1 MADVTGHGL
10 LEKEL
15 STRPACYSQK
25 QGEGCVPTSPPQ
37 SESPLALGESKGL
50 EGPFLAPPLPSS
62 PLSQGGGAAADVMGE
77 SLRPTETQSWSQ
89 CRNQR
94 AGPCFCLVSCPQ
106 AFTLV
111 VRPQAR
117 VSPASLPAWI
127 DQSGG
132 TCPVSPTEGK
142 AGKRELYF
150 GSVEVTEG
158 PSPKRSL

>member
-37 SESPLALGESKGL
+37 SEGPLALGESKGL

-89 CRNQR
+89 RRNQR

-117 VSPASLPAWI
+117 APQLLYLP
-127 DQSGG
+127 G
-132 TCPVSPTEGK
+132 
-142 AGKRELYF
+142 
-150 GSVEVTEG
+150 
-158 PSPKRSL
+158 